1 MPQHGVTLVE
11 VEAAV
16 QALRAAAR
24 PVTTRSVRHALG
36 DRGSLTTL
44 STHLRTVRQ
53 REAEQE
59 GESRPSLALPDA
71 VVEGL
76 VRGAERY
83 WAEINDAA
91 EAIVAQAQA
100 QAQERV
106 DAARGAARE
115 AREAEEGARAA
126 QAKTTKTLAETEGA
140 LEALRAAHDAL
151 EEEHR
156 ALEVTLGLAE
166 ERARGAEELAAER
179 KEAIA
184 QRDALLSRT
193 QGELTQ
199 TREALEGHR
208 AEAVTRESEHS
219 QRITVLESA
228 HRAAEAA
235 GAQLRVR
242 LDEMESALDRVSTER
257 EEAIANCE
265 ESRKLRDTER
275 RAHAQTERELATF
288 RERCDGLARALE
300 RSESHGHTL
309 TAALE
314 RAEERVA
321 QAQTALE
328 AVPQGPVHVESTAPS
343 DSRVED

>member
-11 VEAAV
+11 VEATV

-59 GESRPSLALPDA
+59 DEARSRLALPDA

-115 AREAEEGARAA
+115 AREAEEGSRAA
-126 QAKTTKTLAETEGA
+126 QAKTAETLAETERA
-140 LEALRAAHDAL
+140 FEALRAAHDAL

-156 ALEVTLGLAE
+156 GLEVTLGLAE

-193 QGELTQ
+193 QGELME

-208 AEAVTRESEHS
+208 AEAAARESEHS
-219 QRITVLESA
+219 KRVAEVESE
-228 HRAAEAA
+228 RRTAEAA
-235 GAQLRVR
+235 GEQLRVR
-242 LDEMESALDRVSTER
+242 LGAMESALDRVTTER
-257 EEAIANCE
+257 EEAIASCE

-275 RAHAQTERELATF
+275 RAQAQTERELATF
-288 RERCDGLARALE
+288 RERCDGLARTLE
-300 RSESHGHTL
+300 RSEGYGHTL

-314 RAEERVA
+314 RAEERAA
-321 QAQTALE
+321 QAQAALE
-328 AVPQGPVHVESTAPS
+328 AMSQGPVHVESTAS
-343 DSRVED
+343 DSRAVD